1 MTERLPLY
9 RAQCGDIFACWGTDR
24 ISRMISLETSSL
36 FGPSGLR
43 FGPSHVAIAANRF
56 NPDSLRQ
63 YWYESTTLTQRPCL
77 DAGRPVSGAQ
87 VHPIEDRIHDYLQA
101 GGTVVVYRLTEID
114 RMSHDEQMKLVD
126 MLQSFTGGPDH
137 SPKTYDTVG
146 AICSGTRYVKRFT
159 AWRNQLDNLFCS
171 ELIAA
176 VLQRLCRLCRRN
188 PADYTPARLLR
199 SLVTQG
205 TYRKLIVLRSGQ

>member
-1 MTERLPLY
+1 MKGKPLY
-9 RAQCGDIFACWGTDR
+9 RPQCGDIFACWGTDR
-24 ISRMISLETSSL
+24 ISRLISLETSSL
-36 FGPSGLR
+36 FGPAGLR
-43 FGPSHVAIAANRF
+43 FGPSHVAIAANRWH
-56 NPDSLRQ
+56 PDSVYP
-63 YWYESTTLTQRPCL
+63 YWYESTMLAKRPCL

-87 VHPIEDRIHDYLQA
+87 VHMIGDRIADYLSA

-114 RMSHDEQMKLVD
+114 RMSLDEQMKLVD
-126 MLQSFTGGPDH
+126 MLQTFTGGPDR
-137 SPKTYDTVG
+137 SPVTYDTVG
-146 AICSGTRYVKRFT
+146 ALCSGTRYVKRFT

-188 PADYTPARLLR
+188 PAQFTPARLLR

-205 TYRKLIVLRSGQ
+205 TYRELITFRREDA